1 MCPTKTTTKI
11 TPQKKEIRG
20 VMNDMCPLKTTTKVR
35 GKKKERRG
43 VRIEPI
49 RHYIVDIRRGRL
61 CRVHRNGRLHATARG
76 RQQVLPG
83 AVVACSC

>member
-1 MCPTKTTTKI
+1 MMN
-11 TPQKKEIRG
+11 TPPQFNNYNARGQKKEIRG

-49 RHYIVDIRRGRL
+49 RHYIVD
-61 CRVHRNGRLHATARG
+61 
-76 RQQVLPG
+76 
-83 AVVACSC
+83 

>member
-1 MCPTKTTTKI
+1 MCPIKTTTKI

-49 RHYIVDIRRGRL
+49 RHYIVD
-61 CRVHRNGRLHATARG
+61 
-76 RQQVLPG
+76 
-83 AVVACSC
+83 